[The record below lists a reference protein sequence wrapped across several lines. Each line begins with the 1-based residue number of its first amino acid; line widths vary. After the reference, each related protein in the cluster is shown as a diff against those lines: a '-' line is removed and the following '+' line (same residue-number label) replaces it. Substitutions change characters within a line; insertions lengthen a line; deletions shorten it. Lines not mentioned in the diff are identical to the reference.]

1 MKILFYLFKILL
13 SDDEANTED
22 NFQQFTFDNNGE
34 YFNVNI
40 LKLWKCCMYYCLEL
54 FLFYLFYFRTFSE
67 LKVKHEQLQLITPQF
82 ETPLPPL
89 QPAVSQ
95 NEIPS

>member
-1 MKILFYLFKILL
+1 MKQIQKIIFSNLPLTTMGNTLMLISLSCGNAVCIIALNCFYFI
-13 SDDEANTED
+13 
-22 NFQQFTFDNNGE
+22 
-34 YFNVNI
+34 
-40 LKLWKCCMYYCLEL
+40 
-54 FLFYLFYFRTFSE
+54 LFYFRTFSE